1 MSDNK
6 KYYWLRLKEDF
17 FNEKQVKYL
26 RSLPD
31 GDKLVIVY
39 LKMQLKSLKTEGFI
53 KYDRIL
59 PSYSEELA
67 IVLDED
73 VNIVKL
79 AVNALIQAK
88 AVEELDD
95 GSLYIIAMQDLI
107 GKEGESAERV
117 RKFRQK
123 QKTLLLQCNS
133 EVTKCNTEIEKEI
146 EKEIKIDYNSIIE
159 IYNFNCPNLPQVK
172 KITDKRKR
180 IIKTFLKEFT
190 EEQFTEICKIAN
202 NNNFLTGKNDRG
214 WKADFDFLMRV
225 DKATSILEGKYGTST
240 KENKTDILKELEEEL
255 NNEN

>member
-59 PSYSEELA
+59 PSCSEELA

-133 EVTKCNTEIEKEI
+133 KVTKCNTEIEI

>member
-59 PSYSEELA
+59 PSCSEELA

-123 QKTLLLQCNS
+123 QKTLLLQCND
-133 EVTKCNTEIEKEI
+133 EVTKCNTEIEI

-180 IIKTFLKEFT
+180 MIKTFLKEFT